1 MAAAVRANTL
11 RQLHEDTRIFCASA
25 EICRPLLWSHY
36 ADSHRGV
43 CLHFACGYGTLIG
56 LARQVVC
63 KEQREPIC
71 PLGWSEDDLT
81 DKMVLVKAAFWGYES
96 EYRIIGHTRAPW
108 GHSFDEQGR
117 AHFPPELLTGITLG
131 VRISEG
137 DRADVIALAL
147 GEHQRFRCGK
157 PRMIPTRFG
166 CALTIVCDAP

>member
-1 MAAAVRANTL
+1 MI
-11 RQLHEDTRIFCASA
+11 QLA
-25 EICRPLLWSHY
+25 Y
-36 ADSHRGV
+36 
-43 CLHFACGYGTLIG
+43 
-56 LARQVVC
+56 Q
-63 KEQREPIC
+63 
-71 PLGWSEDDLT
+71 SEDDLT

-117 AHFPPELLTGITLG
+117 AHFPPELLTGITLQD
-131 VRISEG
+131 RTSEG
-137 DRADVIALAL
+137 DRADVIALAC